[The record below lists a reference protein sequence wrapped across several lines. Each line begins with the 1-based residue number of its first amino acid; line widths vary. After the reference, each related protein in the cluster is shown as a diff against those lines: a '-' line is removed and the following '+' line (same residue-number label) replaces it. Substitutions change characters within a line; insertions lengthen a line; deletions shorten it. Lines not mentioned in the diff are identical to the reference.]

1 MQTQPVLMPDHGL
14 VRYYAQRAGEY
25 EKIYAWPE
33 RQYDLAIAARWLQ
46 SELAQRNVLEIG
58 CGTGYWTKS
67 LSATAKAILATDRNP
82 EVLAIARAKTY
93 PNPNVKFMLADM
105 HAMPVVNNC
114 CQAIFGGFIWSH
126 LPLQC
131 LDDVLAAWHGLLA
144 NGGKLVF
151 IDNVYIEGSSSPL
164 TGRDEFGNTYQT
176 RTLQD
181 GSQHRIIKNF
191 PQREFLCQ
199 KLSSCSKNFELLW
212 LEYFWL
218 LAYEIEE
225 TNLYK

>member
-1 MQTQPVLMPDHGL
+1 MRQSQPALMTDHDL

-25 EKIYAWPE
+25 EKIYAKPE
-33 RQYDLAIAARWLQ
+33 RQHDLAIAARWLQ

-82 EVLAIARAKTY
+82 EVLAIARAKQY
-93 PNPNVKFMLADM
+93 PNSNITFALADM
-105 HAMPVVNNC
+105 RALPVANNFC
-114 CQAIFGGFIWSH
+114 EAIFGGFIWSH
-126 LPLQC
+126 LPLQH
-131 LDDVLAAWHGLLA
+131 LDDTLAGWHHLLA
-144 NGGKLVF
+144 NSGKMVF
-151 IDNVYIEGSSSPL
+151 IDNVYVEGSSSPL

-191 PQREFLCQ
+191 PQREFIYEN
-199 KLSSCSKNFELLW
+199 LSSYAKNLKLTW
-212 LEYFWL
+212 LKYFWL
-218 LAYEIEE
+218 LAYEIARV
-225 TNLYK
+225 